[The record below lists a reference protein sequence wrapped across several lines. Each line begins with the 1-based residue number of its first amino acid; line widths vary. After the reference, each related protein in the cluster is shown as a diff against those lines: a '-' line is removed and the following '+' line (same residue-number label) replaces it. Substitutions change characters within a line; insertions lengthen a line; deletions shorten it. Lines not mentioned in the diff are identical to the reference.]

1 MHRDE
6 EQLITDARWE
16 WSRDGTIKTN
26 TFMAL
31 QNAGID
37 ANILMAQFEADK
49 DNAYPEGYGT
59 GDK

>member
-1 MHRDE
+1 MPDVDN
-6 EQLITDARWE
+6 IVNDARWE
-16 WSRDGTIKTN
+16 WSRTGTLKTT

-37 ANILMAQFEADK
+37 ANILMAQFESDK

-59 GDK
+59 GEN